1 MAKSSTPTLPLN
13 TTLIPTGSRIAVAV
27 SGGADS
33 TALLLSL
40 HDQATNLGIGVS
52 AAHLHHGLRG
62 VEADGD
68 RDFLRALCRSKDIP
82 LLEAE
87 ANIPE
92 LQTQAPTG
100 SNGTEELARHARL
113 RFFAGILFGKQAD
126 LVATAHTA
134 DDQAETVLLKLLRGA
149 WTEGLSGIAPVLEL
163 SAAGIPLPPS
173 QHDVASATTAAGQV
187 IRPLLAATREQVIA
201 FLHARNQPWREDS
214 TNATD
219 AHTRNRLRHHVMPLL
234 REFNPSLAATLSQ
247 TAELA
252 REEEARWQTGIA
264 RLYTELAIPGRPVRG
279 GGRTVAT
286 GPEEQTV
293 AFDIARLRALDLPTR
308 RRLLR
313 LAAQRMG
320 VALTSAETLRLLH
333 LSGLA
338 SPTTPP
344 DPTVPTKPNSRLQL
358 RDGLHA
364 ERSVR
369 ELRLSRKPDGAGAP
383 LSRS

>member
-1 MAKSSTPTLPLN
+1 MAKSPILPLN
-13 TTLIPTGSRIAVAV
+13 RTLLPTGTRVAVAV

-33 TALLLSL
+33 TALLLAL
-40 HDQATNLGIGVS
+40 HEQASTLGIALA

-62 VEADGD
+62 TEADVD
-68 RDFLRALCRSKDIP
+68 RDFLRTLCRSKDIP
-82 LLEAE
+82 LIESATSIPDQQAE
-87 ANIPE
+87 
-92 LQTQAPTG
+92 APTG

-113 RFFAGILFGKQAD
+113 RFFAGILHGKQAD

-134 DDQAETVLLKLLRGA
+134 DDQAETVLLKLIRGA
-149 WTEGLSGIAPVLEL
+149 WTEGLGGIAPTLEL
-163 SAAGIPLPPS
+163 SADGTPLS
-173 QHDVASATTAAGQV
+173 QISGSAQAILGRV
-187 IRPLLAATREQVIA
+187 VRPLLVATREQVVA
-201 FLHARNQPWREDS
+201 YLNARNQPWREDS
-214 TNATD
+214 SNATD
-219 AHTRNRLRHHVMPLL
+219 AHTRNRVRHHLIPLL
-234 REFNPSLAATLSQ
+234 REFNPSIAQTLSQ

-252 REEEARWQTGIA
+252 REEEARWQAETA
-264 RLYTELAIPGRPVRG
+264 RLYTDLAVPGRPVRG

-293 AFDIARLRALDLPTR
+293 AFDIARLRALDLPSR

-320 VALTSAETLRLLH
+320 VALTSPETLRLLQ

-338 SPTTPP
+338 PASTPP
-344 DPTVPTKPNSRLQL
+344 DPTVPGKPNSRLQL

-369 ELRLSRKPDGAGAP
+369 ELRLSRTPTK
-383 LSRS
+383 